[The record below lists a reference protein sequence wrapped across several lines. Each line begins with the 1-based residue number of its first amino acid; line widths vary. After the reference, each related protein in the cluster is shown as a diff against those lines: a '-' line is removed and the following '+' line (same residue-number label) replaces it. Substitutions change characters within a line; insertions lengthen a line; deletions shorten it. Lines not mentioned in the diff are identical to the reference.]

1 MICFVR
7 KYTNSYSPASIF
19 TLFWTIQILVI
30 LIGWSQYLCFN
41 YIGIIYILFCI
52 LIFDLGY
59 LLTPR
64 FLNSKKATDRK
75 TSISFN
81 NDIGLKTC
89 YFVIAVTI
97 FSCLYDIISKGFSL
111 INILDI
117 TSFMEM
123 SHQNSID
130 RYSGESTGGLLSK
143 ILGINSLACP
153 FVGGLLYLGFPKKHY
168 LSYISLLPAILSGL
182 SQGAKMGIIT
192 SIFMWI
198 IGYLISAQLFNI
210 KIKFSLKKFLI
221 ISIVFIAF
229 ILLMGL
235 VMIFRIGDFNETAI
249 NDVIGK
255 SVSYMLAH
263 LPAFD
268 IWYSNQHESFGNY
281 TMGAKLIYGIS
292 NILGILKREDGVY
305 TEMTVVSID
314 GDVTNVYTVFRF
326 FVEDFGT
333 IGSLLFLFILGC
345 IIRTIHECFKRRIY
359 IYWSTTLMTFIY
371 FFISWSFV
379 TSVLAYTTYIMT
391 IGYIYILL
399 RFLLNIHYS
408 NNYFKTKQGCNS
420 NDSTDLMNSY

>member
-41 YIGIIYILFCI
+41 YIGIIFILFCI
-52 LIFDLGY
+52 LSFDLGY

-64 FLNSKKATDRK
+64 FLNSKTNTNRE
-75 TSISFN
+75 TTISFDDN
-81 NDIGLKTC
+81 IGLKT
-89 YFVIAVTI
+89 YYIVIAISI

-130 RYSGESTGGLLSK
+130 RYTGESTGGLLSK
-143 ILGINSLACP
+143 LLGINSLACP
-153 FVGGLLYLGFPKKHY
+153 FVGGLLYLGYPKKHF
-168 LSYISLLPAILSGL
+168 LSYIALLPAILSGL

-192 SIFMWI
+192 SLFMWI

-210 KIKFSLKKFLI
+210 KIKFNLKKFLI

-229 ILLMGL
+229 IMLMGV
-235 VMIFRIGDFNETAI
+235 VMVFRIGEFNETAI

-255 SVSYMLAH
+255 SVSYILAH

-268 IWYSNQHESFGNY
+268 IWYSNQHESVGSY
-281 TMGAKLIYGIS
+281 TMGAKLLYGIS

-305 TEMTVVSID
+305 SEMTVVSID

-333 IGSLLFLFILGC
+333 IGSIFFLFILGM
-345 IIRTIHECFKRRIY
+345 IIRTIFECFKKRLY

-379 TSVLAYTTYIMT
+379 TSVLAYTTYIIT

-399 RFLLNIHYS
+399 RSLLNVHYS
-408 NNYFKTKQGCNS
+408 CNYSNTKKGSNNNF
-420 NDSTDLMNSY
+420 

>member
-41 YIGIIYILFCI
+41 YIGIIFILFCI
-52 LIFDLGY
+52 LSFDLGY

-64 FLNSKKATDRK
+64 FLNSKTNTNRE
-75 TSISFN
+75 TTISFDDN
-81 NDIGLKTC
+81 IGLKT
-89 YFVIAVTI
+89 YYIVIAISI

-130 RYSGESTGGLLSK
+130 RYTGESTGGLLSK
-143 ILGINSLACP
+143 LLGINSLACP
-153 FVGGLLYLGFPKKHY
+153 FVGGLLYLGYPKKHF
-168 LSYISLLPAILSGL
+168 LSYIALLPAILSGL
-182 SQGAKMGIIT
+182 SQGAKMGII
-192 SIFMWI
+192 SSLFMWI

-210 KIKFSLKKFLI
+210 KIKFNLKKFLI

-229 ILLMGL
+229 IMLMGV
-235 VMIFRIGDFNETAI
+235 VMVFRIGEFNETAI

-255 SVSYMLAH
+255 SVSYILAH

-268 IWYSNQHESFGNY
+268 IWYSNQHESVGSY
-281 TMGAKLIYGIS
+281 TMGAKLLYGIS

-305 TEMTVVSID
+305 SEMTVVSID

-333 IGSLLFLFILGC
+333 IGSIFFLFILGM
-345 IIRTIHECFKRRIY
+345 IIRTIFECFKKRLY

-371 FFISWSFV
+371 FFISWSFA
-379 TSVLAYTTYIMT
+379 TSVLAYTTYIIT

-399 RFLLNIHYS
+399 RSLLNVHYS
-408 NNYFKTKQGCNS
+408 CNYSNTKKGSNNNF
-420 NDSTDLMNSY
+420 